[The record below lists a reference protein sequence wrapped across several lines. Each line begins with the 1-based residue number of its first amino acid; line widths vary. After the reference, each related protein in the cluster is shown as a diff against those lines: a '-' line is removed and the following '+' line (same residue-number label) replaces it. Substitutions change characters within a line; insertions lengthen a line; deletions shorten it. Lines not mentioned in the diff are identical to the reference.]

1 MSDTSTKDFYTRQA
15 KEARGPEQP
24 GQSKQKQRRK
34 KVLRIAVAAASSLV
48 VLAGVVVGGSYWY
61 VNHQAGSVQR
71 IQVAALD
78 AKTQAAFPG
87 GTPGSLNVLLTA
99 SGWFPRQDVPTGLVE
114 LLHLN
119 ADQQGGAVI
128 SFPANLVVEVPGHG
142 DMRLGETLTLGGPS
156 LMIRTL
162 ERLTGVRI
170 EHYSKMD
177 FPGLPK
183 VVGAMGG
190 VDVNVPYPT
199 TSFGFHF
206 HAGLNHITAANA
218 LAYVRQVAVS
228 QVTRTAL
235 QENLFRAILHKIAN
249 ERYFVATDWHVLD
262 AVVHAVS
269 VDSDLSNS
277 QLEHLALSLGHLTSS
292 SGVSSTYPPS
302 ARRTRASTSRCLLT
316 TGSPASCGA
325 RSGTTPS
332 PSSRSGTRRWS
343 RRSRRA
349 DLRRS
354 TDLRHS

>member
-1 MSDTSTKDFYTRQA
+1 
-15 KEARGPEQP
+15 
-24 GQSKQKQRRK
+24 
-34 KVLRIAVAAASSLV
+34 
-48 VLAGVVVGGSYWY
+48 
-61 VNHQAGSVQR
+61 
-71 IQVAALD
+71 
-78 AKTQAAFPG
+78 
-87 GTPGSLNVLLTA
+87 
-99 SGWFPRQDVPTGLVE
+99 
-114 LLHLN
+114 
-119 ADQQGGAVI
+119 
-128 SFPANLVVEVPGHG
+128 
-142 DMRLGETLTLGGPS
+142 MRFLGPS
-156 LMIRTL
+156 Q
-162 ERLTGVRI
+162 
-170 EHYSKMD
+170 
-177 FPGLPK
+177 

-206 HAGLNHITAANA
+206 HAGVNRITRANA

-249 ERYFVATDWHVLD
+249 RRYFVATDWHVLD

-277 QLEHLALSLGHLTSS
+277 QLEHLALSLGHLSS
-292 SGVSSTYPPS
+292 RDGVSIDVPTVGSPD
-302 ARRTRASTSRCLLT
+302 AGFTSRCSSD

-332 PSSRSGTRRWS
+332 PSSRSATRRWS

-354 TDLRHS
+354 TDLRHSPVVWAAPDRGRPDASG